1 MLLAAGCENS
11 VNKEHG
17 LQAGE
22 NALEEVS
29 KAISI
34 SNSLYFQAF
43 VKGDSSLFID
53 RYSRECCIM
62 PPDVAKMCGEAA
74 APGFFRVAYNE
85 MGIRDGKFTTT
96 SIYGA
101 CNGFATEEG
110 KFELFDAR
118 GSLIKNGKYL
128 VLWKKED
135 GGWKMFRDCF
145 NSDQ

>member
-17 LQAGE
+17 LQPGE

-74 APGFFRVAYNE
+74 APGFFQSR
-85 MGIRDGKFTTT
+85 IQRDGNKRWQ
-96 SIYGA
+96 IYH
-101 CNGFATEEG
+101 N
-110 KFELFDAR
+110 KHLR
-118 GSLIKNGKYL
+118 S
-128 VLWKKED
+128 V
-135 GGWKMFRDCF
+135 
-145 NSDQ
+145 